1 MFYLHTSN
9 RTENLLSHLSNIIE
23 INERRSVFEKE
34 LILIQ
39 SQGMERIISQTM
51 ADYFGS
57 WCNFEYHLPL
67 DFLHLISQ
75 KIDLEFT
82 ADGFNRESLVWRI
95 EYLLRH
101 VDDDLFL
108 PLKQYLSGQNVNVK
122 RFQLAR
128 QLANM
133 FDQYQLLR
141 ADMLASWEQ
150 GKTVL
155 EHQSEPWQ
163 LALWNKLVL
172 QLEGNLHRGE
182 LLQRVNEKLNGAE
195 SLTDVL
201 PQRVSVFGLHIMPP
215 LFLECLAGLANHID
229 VHLYVLSPCEHYWG
243 DIESKRGVLKKQ
255 LLQPNQEENPTT
267 LQDDYHPLLTA
278 LGQQGR
284 SFQEMLLRNV
294 DFTMEFESPYD
305 PLASEGET
313 VLLHQLQSDLLHGKV
328 TIDSQSVS
336 FQDDDSIRVI
346 SCHSRLREMMIL
358 KDHLLQMLYDQDEL
372 ELRDIVVMAPD
383 IQEYGPLISAVF
395 HDIQHSVA
403 DRSLRKRNNVFGAF
417 TDFLQLF
424 KGRFGWGEVTDV
436 LKNEAVHPTFELTS
450 TDLDN
455 IQHWITSSGI
465 RWGLSGK
472 QRKEDGLPDIEENS
486 WKSGLER
493 MLFGYAM
500 CSTSQVEGVFPFE
513 QIEGSSA
520 CALGGLCQFVE
531 IIERTNSLFK
541 IERTIEQ
548 WVPILL
554 DISESIFGDGDSR
567 ELLELRTT
575 LVDLQETVE
584 GFHDAPVHFDVMFAW
599 FEQAAQET
607 RSNSGFLRGQLTFCS
622 MLPMRSIPFEVVCLV
637 GLNDGEF
644 PKKDHHATF
653 DLVGV
658 QPRLG
663 DRSARADD
671 RYQFLEAILAARQCL
686 YLSHVG
692 QSIRSNDSIP
702 PSVVITE
709 LLEVID
715 NSYGV
720 KDLVVAHP
728 LQPFNQ
734 DYFSNENSKLFSYN
748 QGYCG
753 VANSLKAGRKEA
765 GKWWQGNLSEHPKT
779 ISFQELLTFY
789 RNPQCWF
796 VRECLDIRFDSFT
809 EIPEERESFISNP
822 LDSYLIQQ
830 DLFQSYLENK
840 PNEDTKTRLVA
851 EGRWP
856 LAEPGKLAFDEI
868 SLQQEQFA
876 DEILAYNL
884 GEKLPDVN
892 LDIVVG
898 EYRIVGTLSNVYE
911 NGILL
916 ARYAKCKG
924 KDLLVA
930 WLHHLVAQCVSEI
943 NPTTVLVTSDTQFS
957 LQAGQSETFLLE
969 FETII
974 AHFLDGCRQP
984 SEFYVEAALAML
996 DQKNKP
1002 RAKIAPVQKAIDTL
1016 SSQIESGY
1024 EPELA
1029 LLLQGFNVEELINQN
1044 FEDLSETLLG
1054 PVWRVA
1060 NAK

>member
-1 MFYLHTSN
+1 MFFLHTSN
-9 RTENLLSHLSNIIE
+9 RTENLLSHLSHVIE
-23 INERRSVFEKE
+23 VDERRSLFEKE

-39 SQGMERIISQTM
+39 SQGMERIISQTL

-75 KIDLEFT
+75 KLDLDFT

-95 EYLLRH
+95 ESLLRD
-101 VDDDLFL
+101 VSEDVFS
-108 PLKQYLSGQNVNVK
+108 PLNHYLSGQNANVK

-128 QLANM
+128 QLANI

-141 ADMLASWEQ
+141 ADMLESWAQ
-150 GKTVL
+150 GNAAL
-155 EHQSEPWQ
+155 QHQSEPWQ
-163 LALWNKLVL
+163 LALWNKLAT
-172 QLEGNLHRGE
+172 QLGESLHRGK
-182 LLQRVNEKLNGAE
+182 LLQAVNEKLNGAE

-215 LFLECLAGLANHID
+215 LFLECLSGLANHID

-243 DIESKRGVLKKQ
+243 DLESKKAILKKQ
-255 LLQPNQEENPTT
+255 LLQPNEKEN
-267 LQDDYHPLLTA
+267 LAIIQDDYHPLLTA

-284 SFQEMLLRNV
+284 SFQEMLLKGV
-294 DFTMEFESPYD
+294 DFKIDYESFHD
-305 PLASEGET
+305 PLPTEGDAT
-313 VLLHQLQSDLLHGKV
+313 LLHQLQSDLLHGKV
-328 TIDSQSVS
+328 TIDSESIT
-336 FQDDDSIRVI
+336 FQDDDSIRII

-358 KDHLLQMLYDQDEL
+358 KDHLLQLLYENNEI

-383 IQEYGPLISAVF
+383 IQEYAPLISAIF

-417 TDFLQLF
+417 TDFLRLF
-424 KGRFGWGEVTDV
+424 KGRFGWSEVIDV
-436 LKNEAVHPTFELTS
+436 LKNEAVHPAFDLST

-455 IQHWITSSGI
+455 IQHWVTSSGI

-472 QRKEDGLPDIEENS
+472 QRKEAGLPEIEENS

-500 CSTSQVEGVFPFE
+500 HSTSQVEGIFPFE

-520 CALGGLCQFVE
+520 YALGGLCQFIE
-531 IIERTNSLFK
+531 IIEQANSLFDK
-541 IERTIEQ
+541 ERPIEKWI
-548 WVPILL
+548 PILL
-554 DISESIFGDGDSR
+554 EISESIFGDGDSK
-567 ELLELRTT
+567 ELLELRAT

-584 GFHDAPVHFDVMFAW
+584 GFHDSPVHFDVMFAW

-607 RSNSGFLRGQLTFCS
+607 RSSAGFLRGQLTFCS

-637 GLNDGEF
+637 GLNDGDF
-644 PKKDHHATF
+644 PKKDHHTTF

-686 YLSHVG
+686 YLSYVG

-709 LLEVID
+709 LLEVIET
-715 NSYGV
+715 SYGV
-720 KDLVVAHP
+720 EGLVVTHP
-728 LQPFNQ
+728 LQPFNRE
-734 DYFSNENSKLFSYN
+734 YFSNANSRLFSFN
-748 QGYCG
+748 QGYCSVAKSLRVEG
-753 VANSLKAGRKEA
+753 VDVGR
-765 GKWWQGNLSEHPKT
+765 WWQGKLAEHPKVIT
-779 ISFQELLTFY
+779 FQDLLSFY

-796 VRECLDIRFDSFT
+796 VRECLGIRFDS
-809 EIPEERESFISNP
+809 IADSPEERESFVPNS
-822 LDSYLIQQ
+822 LDNYLIQQ
-830 DLFQSYLENK
+830 DLFQSYIDGK
-840 PNEDTKTRLVA
+840 PCDDIQSRLVA

-856 LAEPGKLAFDEI
+856 LAEPGKLAFDELKLQQKQFAEEITAYELGAKVPNI
-868 SLQQEQFA
+868 SL
-876 DEILAYNL
+876 
-884 GEKLPDVN
+884 
-892 LDIVVG
+892 DIIVG
-898 EYRIVGTLSNVYE
+898 EYRLVGTLSNVYE

-924 KDLLVA
+924 KDLLAA
-930 WLHHLVAQCVSEI
+930 WLHYLVAQCVSDIEA
-943 NPTTVLVTSDTQFS
+943 TTVLVTSDTQVS
-957 LQAGQSETFLLE
+957 LQANPSEKFMSDL
-969 FETII
+969 ETILE
-974 AHFLDGCRQP
+974 HFVEGCRCP
-984 SEFYVEAALAML
+984 SEFYVEPALAML

-1002 RAKIAPVQKAIDTL
+1002 KARIAPIQMAIDKL
-1016 SSQIESGY
+1016 NSQVESGY

-1029 LLLQGFNVEELINQN
+1029 LLLQGANAEELIDQN
-1044 FEDLSETLLG
+1044 FEELSETFLG
-1054 PVWRVA
+1054 PIWRVA